1 MYCSSCGSE
10 VAADHRYCPQCGTAV
25 RTDGKGNESTPGAP
39 RLSRPLDQKKIA
51 GVCAGIARYLNVDV
65 TLIRILTA
73 ILTVYP
79 PGLGLIFYIVC
90 WIVMPRDAWVPPQT
104 AVANNSVA
112 NATNV

>member
-10 VAADHRYCPQCGTAV
+10 VAADHRYCPQCGTAA
-25 RTDGKGNESTPGAP
+25 RTGGTGSERSQAAP

-65 TLIRILTA
+65 TLIRILTV

-79 PGLGLIFYIVC
+79 PGMGLVFYIAC
-90 WIVMPRDAWVPPQT
+90 WIVMPRDPWVPSHT
-104 AVANNSVA
+104 AVVNNNVA